1 MNYRQIMGG
10 AAALLLI
17 VIMVQPVS
25 AQRAGSWTTTWWY
38 STVLGVSDTK
48 DFVGGFSWRGVSL
61 DVDRALTDDFTLG
74 GSIGWHVLSE
84 KNTGTG
90 EFDAGAI
97 TGTAFRYMNS
107 MPLLLSA
114 NYYLGQS
121 GGTRPFLGVGAG
133 TYWIENRTEAGV
145 FLVEESI
152 WHFGLMGEAG
162 IVIRRPS
169 RTVTL
174 SARYNWGLE
183 KNDIE
188 QTYLTFSV
196 GFNTGG

>member
-10 AAALLLI
+10 ATALLLI
-17 VIMVQPVS
+17 ATMVQPVS
-25 AQRAGSWTTTWWY
+25 AQTAGSWTTTWWY
-38 STVLGVSDTK
+38 STVLGVRDTK

-61 DVDRALTDDFTLG
+61 DVDKALSNNFTLG
-74 GSIGWHVLSE
+74 GSVGWHVLSE
-84 KNTGTG
+84 RNSGTG

-107 MPLLLSA
+107 MPLLLDA
-114 NYYLGQS
+114 NYYFGQPRGS
-121 GGTRPFLGVGAG
+121 RPFLGVGAG

-145 FLVEESI
+145 FVVEDRI
-152 WHFGLMGEAG
+152 WHFGLMGEVG

-174 SARYNWGLE
+174 SARYNWGLK
-183 KNDIE
+183 KNDVE